1 MTTVT
6 YKYIVFCVLLF
17 SSIVINAQNIN
28 EVSKDSVSS
37 ANNDKLLNTST
48 SDVKVNYSD
57 EYEKALKR
65 EVELKN
71 RKEALDDS
79 VKLWT
84 KEYNKLQ
91 DNYASIVG
99 STEKTIKK
107 IKQAELKMDDFGV
120 LDLLKNRDSL
130 LLEIQMD
137 KKEIALLK
145 SQLQDVNNK
154 LNDKKSQKE
163 NLGKIKENVVNQ
175 IINENRDYLCKLF
188 QEMDLATLNSMKSKC
203 QKYSTDA
210 KVNAFVA
217 KIDNTI
223 NNKQLYDNIIRVVN
237 SPYKKFDVDR
247 ALKTISQFKNICSL
261 QQDEV
266 YELKK
271 QLTIFPEGLK
281 TFKEFINNLNECR
294 EGVNYSL
301 RYFEEDNK
309 RIYQNNLQQ
318 RISTEI
324 LVVPYLKLKYESF
337 MKIFKKDPNR
347 HSDIE
352 KEILNQ

>member
-154 LNDKKSQKE
+154 LMIKRVKR
-163 NLGKIKENVVNQ
+163 KIWVK
-175 IINENRDYLCKLF
+175 
-188 QEMDLATLNSMKSKC
+188 
-203 QKYSTDA
+203 
-210 KVNAFVA
+210 
-217 KIDNTI
+217 
-223 NNKQLYDNIIRVVN
+223 
-237 SPYKKFDVDR
+237 
-247 ALKTISQFKNICSL
+247 
-261 QQDEV
+261 
-266 YELKK
+266 
-271 QLTIFPEGLK
+271 
-281 TFKEFINNLNECR
+281 
-294 EGVNYSL
+294 
-301 RYFEEDNK
+301 
-309 RIYQNNLQQ
+309 
-318 RISTEI
+318 
-324 LVVPYLKLKYESF
+324 
-337 MKIFKKDPNR
+337 
-347 HSDIE
+347 
-352 KEILNQ
+352 